1 MILSFKKQFIERIIR
16 GSKIHTIRLDPHNRW
31 KVDNKI
37 HFATGIRTKKY
48 NQFFEGECKSIQKIK
63 IIYKNGKHNHSMPSI
78 YVDNKLLKISE
89 MIKLAHNDGFDL
101 LYQFIEWFNKDFEGK
116 IIHWTNF
123 KY

>member
-1 MILSFKKQFIERIIR
+1 MILSFKKQFIE
-16 GSKIHTIRLDPHNRW
+16 
-31 KVDNKI
+31 
-37 HFATGIRTKKY
+37 
-48 NQFFEGECKSIQKIK
+48 K